1 MSIQTPDQGLGFV
14 FGAAPWNADACVG
27 RLRQSLTHLE
37 VGSFLCSPPA
47 FASTPHNADSQ
58 FTGVA

>member
-1 MSIQTPDQGLGFV
+1 LIL
-14 FGAAPWNADACVG
+14 AAPWNADACVG

-37 VGSFLCSPPA
+37 VRSFLCSPPA
-47 FASTPHNADSQ
+47 FASTPHIADSQ